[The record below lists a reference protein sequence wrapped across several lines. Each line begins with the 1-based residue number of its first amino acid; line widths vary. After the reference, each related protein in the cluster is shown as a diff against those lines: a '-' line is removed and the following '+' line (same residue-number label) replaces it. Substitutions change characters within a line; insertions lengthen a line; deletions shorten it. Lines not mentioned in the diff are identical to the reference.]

1 MVPGRIRRASREALL
16 EHHEAGIFATCCSCR
31 ALGTRRDKLATRQ
44 KRRTINRSCSKA
56 AHALGQGDE
65 GRHPEESAITVFA
78 AELRSMFR
86 KLSKAERID
95 LAKSK
100 IARVLDHF
108 LYVLELHS
116 NNSFV
121 VYSNTLTSQIP
132 QSYAANAFEVFQRSM
147 HQIEIVRLCALWD
160 SADSDKEN
168 IPTVIE
174 LIDDEEILDLLAH
187 ETRKYWGDSSSRI
200 LNTSDDPEIAAMVQ
214 EAVNRSNR
222 EFGNE
227 QAAKAKIELQGS
239 ISHAREIIK

>member
-1 MVPGRIRRASREALL
+1 
-16 EHHEAGIFATCCSCR
+16 
-31 ALGTRRDKLATRQ
+31 
-44 KRRTINRSCSKA
+44 
-56 AHALGQGDE
+56 
-65 GRHPEESAITVFA
+65 
-78 AELRSMFR
+78 MFR